1 MAVKKPENMTFEEV
15 LQALE
20 TIVNELESGKLPLDE
35 ALKHFERGITIA
47 RHGQKTLSDAEQ
59 KIEILLTPD
68 ETSALS
74 PFEDSRHE

>member
-35 ALKHFERGITIA
+35 ALKQFERGITIA

-59 KIEILLTPD
+59 KLK
-68 ETSALS
+68 
-74 PFEDSRHE
+74 FCSRQMKPLH